1 MLEYLAYT
9 GSDVS
14 DKEVNKNRTLF
25 GNSKLDNGVV
35 VFSYDGVAD
44 KNSTALENSDF
55 AVLNLADVETEKE
68 LQGTHY
74 YMDGSSIAV
83 MLIKDKYTGADSI
96 YAVLNSALAGYNADD
111 DKAFKVEG
119 FANGKEYVGWTADRN
134 TGDLSDAF
142 GTAEDVKVY
151 KLTIDSNDV
160 ITDAE
165 ITTGE
170 AFVNAT
176 IPVVGDITDK
186 DGNYLIQ
193 VEGTWYTIDP
203 NAVVYS
209 YSVADKE
216 FDTAKLSDI
225 KKERNS
231 IEASK
236 VYLYQM
242 DDDSEVVDFII
253 IYDGDNADDS
263 EQPENPDESQTET
276 PEGEQTE
283 TPEGGAG
290 N

>member
-1 MLEYLAYT
+1 
-9 GSDVS
+9 
-14 DKEVNKNRTLF
+14 
-25 GNSKLDNGVV
+25 
-35 VFSYDGVAD
+35 
-44 KNSTALENSDF
+44 
-55 AVLNLADVETEKE
+55 
-68 LQGTHY
+68 
-74 YMDGSSIAV
+74 MDGSSIAV

-96 YAVLNSALAGYNADD
+96 YAVINSALAGYNADD

-119 FANGKEYVGWTADRN
+119 FANGKAYTGWTADRN
-134 TGDLSDAF
+134 TGDLKAEFDA
-142 GTAEDVKVY
+142 AKIEVY

-170 AFVNAT
+170 AFVTGAPIN
-176 IPVVGDITDK
+176 GDITDK

-193 VEGTWYTIDP
+193 VAGTWYTIDP

-209 YSVADKE
+209 YSVADEE

-231 IEASK
+231 IKAST

-253 IYDGDNADDS
+253 IV
-263 EQPENPDESQTET
+263 E
-276 PEGEQTE
+276 
-283 TPEGGAG
+283 
-290 N
+290 

>member
-1 MLEYLAYT
+1 
-9 GSDVS
+9 
-14 DKEVNKNRTLF
+14 
-25 GNSKLDNGVV
+25 
-35 VFSYDGVAD
+35 
-44 KNSTALENSDF
+44 
-55 AVLNLADVETEKE
+55 
-68 LQGTHY
+68 
-74 YMDGSSIAV
+74 
-83 MLIKDKYTGADSI
+83 
-96 YAVLNSALAGYNADD
+96 GYNADD

-209 YSVADKE
+209 YSVADEE

-231 IEASK
+231 IEAST

>member
-1 MLEYLAYT
+1 
-9 GSDVS
+9 
-14 DKEVNKNRTLF
+14 
-25 GNSKLDNGVV
+25 
-35 VFSYDGVAD
+35 
-44 KNSTALENSDF
+44 
-55 AVLNLADVETEKE
+55 
-68 LQGTHY
+68 
-74 YMDGSSIAV
+74 MDGSSIAV

-96 YAVLNSALAGYNADD
+96 YAVINSALAGYNADD

-134 TGDLSDAF
+134 TGDLKAEFDA
-142 GTAEDVKVY
+142 AKIEVY

-193 VEGTWYTIDP
+193 VAGTWYTIDT

-209 YSVADKE
+209 YSVADEE

-231 IEASK
+231 IKAST

-253 IYDGDNADDS
+253 IV
-263 EQPENPDESQTET
+263 E
-276 PEGEQTE
+276 
-283 TPEGGAG
+283 
-290 N
+290 